1 MAKHNIGK
9 PKKRGRGRPPKPG
22 GRDPVVSAR
31 LPRDLIAAIDAWA
44 DQNNV
49 GSRQEAIRRL
59 IEKILISEDSTRS
72 R

>member
-1 MAKHNIGK
+1 MAQRNIGK

-44 DQNNV
+44 DHNAIE
-49 GSRQEAIRRL
+49 SRQEAIRRL
-59 IEKILISEDSTRS
+59 TELGLLADQRRK
-72 R
+72 

>member
-1 MAKHNIGK
+1 MAPRNIGK
-9 PKKRGRGRPPKPG
+9 PKKRGPGRPPKPG

-31 LPRDLIAAIDAWA
+31 LPRDLIDAIDTWA

-59 IEKILISEDSTRS
+59 IEKILVGEAGSRS

>member
-1 MAKHNIGK
+1 MAQRNIGK

-44 DQNNV
+44 DQNKI
-49 GSRQEAIRRL
+49 GSRQEAIRHLTQLGLRADQGR
-59 IEKILISEDSTRS
+59 E
-72 R
+72 